1 MGETMNLIVTTA
13 HRPSPEMEKAAAELA
28 GKLHA
33 PLTPRGDSSLAA
45 LRHEHRVDTLL
56 IVTKRGP
63 VVATPG
69 GEYFFHLNLAE
80 LRIKNLISGKPDH
93 MVSAM
98 DLAAGM
104 TVLDCTL
111 GLATDAIVASF
122 VAGPAGQVLG
132 LEATAVIAAV
142 TGLGLAQFAS
152 DEAEITAV
160 LRRIRVIH
168 ADFNEYLP
176 TLPDRSF
183 DVVFF
188 DPMFRAPIIDSSN
201 LKPLR
206 FLADDRPLG
215 PLAVR
220 EACRVARRRVV
231 MKETCGSPE
240 FSRLGITEL
249 YGGKYSSIQYG
260 VIAVGG

>member
-1 MGETMNLIVTTA
+1 MNLVVTTA
-13 HRPSPEMEKAAAELA
+13 HKPTPEMVGAAAELA
-28 GKLHA
+28 ERLAA
-33 PLTPRGDSSLAA
+33 PLKPRGNASLDA
-45 LRHEHRVDTLL
+45 LRRESAVDTLL
-56 IVTKRGP
+56 VVTKRGP
-63 VVATPG
+63 VVSTPG

-111 GLATDAIVASF
+111 GLATDAIVAAY
-122 VAGPAGQVLG
+122 VAGAAGKVVG
-132 LEATAVIAAV
+132 LESSAVIAAV
-142 TGLGLAQFAS
+142 TGLGLARFVS
-152 DEAEITAV
+152 DQAGITAA
-160 LRRIRVIH
+160 LRQIRVLN
-168 ADFNEYLP
+168 ADFNQHLL

-183 DVVFF
+183 DIVFF

-206 FLADDRPLG
+206 FLADDRPLSCS
-215 PLAVR
+215 AVR

-231 MKETCGSPE
+231 MKEKNGSPE
-240 FSRLGITEL
+240 FARLGITDL
-249 YGGKYSSIQYG
+249 YGGKYSSVQYG